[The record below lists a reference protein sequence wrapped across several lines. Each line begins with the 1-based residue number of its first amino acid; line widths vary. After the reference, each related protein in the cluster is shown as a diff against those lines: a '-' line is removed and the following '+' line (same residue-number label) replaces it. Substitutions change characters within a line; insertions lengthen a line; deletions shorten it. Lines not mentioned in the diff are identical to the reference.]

1 MAGVAGYGFAG
12 PNPVDSTLADRPFS
26 PFRPLEDLN
35 PGELADLEA
44 KTSSLAE
51 FWLEDYADLY
61 RAFAGVMTPTEVD
74 GCEMWQLAA
83 LLGMDRK
90 AGASDDPIERLA
102 ARVESEKESLAR
114 RAAKAGNV
122 QPQVE
127 GEGPVDM
134 TAQIQ
139 AAMGIQVK

>member
-1 MAGVAGYGFAG
+1 MAY
-12 PNPVDSTLADRPFS
+12 RPFS
-26 PFRPLEDLN
+26 PFRQLEDLN

-44 KTSSLAE
+44 KTSTLAE

-74 GCEMWQLAA
+74 GCEMWQLAS

-102 ARVESEKESLAR
+102 ARVESEKDALAR
-114 RAAKAGNV
+114 RAAKLPNA
-122 QPQVE
+122 QPQLE
-127 GEGPVDM
+127 ASEGPVDM
-134 TAQIQ
+134 TAQVMAQ
-139 AAMGIQVK
+139 MGIVPK